1 VATGR
6 DALAETRTLLGVVHQ
21 PGDKEPTLAPQ
32 PSLAGVGQL
41 VDQVRQAGTP
51 VELRIEGMPRPLAAG
66 VELSAYRIIQEGLTN
81 TIKHAGPSATVT
93 VRMVYGEA
101 DLVVEI
107 TDNGRSTADPSP
119 SHGAS
124 PSPSP
129 NPSHGASPAGFGLSG
144 MRARAAVLGGEVTA
158 GPDPVGGF
166 RVRARLPLTVPVG

>member
-1 VATGR
+1 MATGR

-21 PGDKEPTLAPQ
+21 PGDQGPALAPQ

-41 VDQVRQAGTP
+41 VGQVRRAGTP
-51 VELRIEGMPRPLAAG
+51 VELRIEGSPRPLAAG

-81 TIKHAGPSATVT
+81 TIKHAGPSATAT
-93 VRMVYGEA
+93 IRMVYGEA
-101 DLVVEI
+101 ELVVEI
-107 TDNGRSTADPSP
+107 TDNGRATADPNPSP

-124 PSPSP
+124 PSP
-129 NPSHGASPAGFGLSG
+129 NHGASPAGFGLSG

>member
-124 PSPSP
+124 P
-129 NPSHGASPAGFGLSG
+129 AGFGLSG